1 MKLALLYA
9 RMLRYRV
16 AVMLW
21 MFLLL
26 AAAYGDGLH
35 EASFEFVWATLA
47 LASSYV
53 AATSVN
59 DVADRDIARVNHPCD
74 AGRPLVTGDATERD
88 LTLLHVVAIALA
100 LAAAVPL
107 GGVAVG
113 VVACSLTI
121 GRAYSV
127 RPLLLSHRTWLAP
140 LALAVAYVLVPYV
153 LGLVAADARATRA
166 DALFASALFALFVA
180 RIVLK
185 DFRDREGDTR
195 YGKPTLLLRFGKT
208 STCVVSAG
216 ALFVGNALL
225 LAAVAPPP
233 LIAIVLELFVAAIA
247 WMLYS
252 LWRATDERA
261 EQLAIGIGAKAGN
274 GLLIATLGWL
284 IVVDRGASH
293 AEQLGVVAS
302 VAGAFALSFFTLIA
316 RPDEAVIAYKG

>member
-1 MKLALLYA
+1 MKLARLYV

-26 AAAYGDGLH
+26 AAAYADGLRH
-35 EASFEFVWATLA
+35 ASLDFVWATLA

-53 AATSVN
+53 AATAVN
-59 DVADRDIARVNHPCD
+59 DIADSDIDRVNHPRD
-74 AGRPLVTGDATERD
+74 TGRPLVTGDATERD
-88 LTLLHVVAIALA
+88 LALLHWLAIGLA

-107 GGVAVG
+107 GPAALG
-113 VVACSLTI
+113 VVACSLAI
-121 GRAYSV
+121 GRAYSL
-127 RPLLLSHRTWLAP
+127 RPLLLSHRTWCAP
-140 LALAVAYVLVPYV
+140 LALAVAYVLVPYA
-153 LGLVAADARATRA
+153 LGLVAADARPTRS
-166 DALFASALFALFVA
+166 DALFAGALFALFVA

-185 DFRDREGDTR
+185 DFRDRAGDGR

-208 STCVVSAG
+208 ATCGVSA
-216 ALFVGNALL
+216 VALL
-225 LAAVAPPP
+225 VGSVLLLVAVAPSP
-233 LIAIVLELFVAAIA
+233 LVASVLELFVVAIA
-247 WMLYS
+247 WMLYA

-274 GLLIATLGWL
+274 GLLIATLAWL
-284 IVVDRGASH
+284 IVAERGASS

-302 VAGAFALSFFTLIA
+302 VAAAFAVSFFTLIA